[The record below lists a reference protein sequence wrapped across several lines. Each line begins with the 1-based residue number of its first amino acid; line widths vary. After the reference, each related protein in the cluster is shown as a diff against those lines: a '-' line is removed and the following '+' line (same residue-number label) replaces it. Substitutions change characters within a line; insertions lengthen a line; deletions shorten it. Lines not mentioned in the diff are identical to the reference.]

1 VDIETVAAAAGRSAD
16 DVHPAEVRAMVL
28 VTGIALLALFSLV
41 SILLGSEDGREA
53 PGGGGQPDPARYV
66 ATWLVSGGRRA

>member
-1 VDIETVAAAAGRSAD
+1 
-16 DVHPAEVRAMVL
+16 MVL

-66 ATWLVSGGRRA
+66 ATWLISGGRRA